1 LPKVS
6 NSRKRTHDH
15 QSHHRP
21 RADYDAIVD
30 YIDSHGYA
38 PTVRE
43 LCGLLDIASPNGVE
57 CHLKTLERRGWIVRT
72 ERQARTIRPIGGER

>member
-1 LPKVS
+1 MTTKAPSPPEPITDAARRV
-6 NSRKRTHDH
+6 
-15 QSHHRP
+15 
-21 RADYDAIVD
+21 YDAIVD

-43 LCGLLDIASPNGVE
+43 LCVLLDIASNYGVA
-57 CHLKTLERRGWIVRT
+57 CHLNTLERRGWIVRT

>member
-1 LPKVS
+1 MTKTAPTAPEPITDAARRV
-6 NSRKRTHDH
+6 
-15 QSHHRP
+15 
-21 RADYDAIVD
+21 YDAIVD

-57 CHLKTLERRGWIVRT
+57 CHLKTLERRGWIVRS
-72 ERQARTIRPIGGER
+72 ERQARTIRPIGGVR